1 MFPSN
6 GTKSVTT
13 FTICIVDGRKLL
25 EDSFATIVAG
35 KMICVSLPWIHEY
48 GVWSTYN
55 LLSTDS
61 ITDWVNVPQMWAHI
75 GWNVFLLWI
84 PSIKLRFISL
94 YTCFCLSIVIVKK
107 DCDEGIIVWL
117 QIVATVSKWF
127 MQNHA
132 SFLSNKKKKAIK
144 WWELFYLLQPVPD
157 PTSLPSSSHHQW
169 ARQFAHKCFFWYSA
183 CFLLFKNIQ
192 FFCIVKN
199 ISD

>member
-132 SFLSNKKKKAIK
+132 SFLSNKKK
-144 WWELFYLLQPVPD
+144 
-157 PTSLPSSSHHQW
+157 
-169 ARQFAHKCFFWYSA
+169 RQ
-183 CFLLFKNIQ
+183 
-192 FFCIVKN
+192 
-199 ISD
+199 